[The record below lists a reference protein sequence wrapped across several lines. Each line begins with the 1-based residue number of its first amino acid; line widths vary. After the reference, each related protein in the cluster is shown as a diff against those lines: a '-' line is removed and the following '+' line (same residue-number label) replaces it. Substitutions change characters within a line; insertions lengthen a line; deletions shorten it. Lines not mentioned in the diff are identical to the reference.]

1 MSERILVVD
10 DDVDTLRLVG
20 LMLQRQGYQ
29 VIAASN
35 GSLGLTKAFEERPDL
50 ILLDVMMPDMD
61 GFEVTRRLRKN
72 PATAS
77 IPILMFTAKNQLDDK
92 VTGFEVG
99 ADDYLTKPTH
109 PTELQAHVKA
119 LLSRST
125 PKAPAETQTTVDGKQ
140 GYVIGVLAV
149 RGGLGVST
157 VASNLAAALFNRT
170 QSDVILAELTPGQG
184 TLGMDLNLPA
194 QTALA
199 EMLRGVPMELTRE
212 KVQSSL
218 AAHNSGLKILAASDN
233 PRDVDLSSRA
243 ENYELLVSRLA
254 SLARFVVLDLGS
266 GLSSAVQK
274 VLPLCKEQIVVMEGM
289 PNSIQHTRVLLNELA
304 DLKLDLKTVSVV
316 LNNRQRSD
324 TQIPWAQAQERLG
337 HPVTTTLTPMPELF
351 TQALRLHTPAVLAQP
366 GNMVS
371 QQFLKLADIVL
382 EREKAR

>member
-1 MSERILVVD
+1 MSERILVID

-119 LLSRST
+119 LLSRTT
-125 PKAPAETQTTVDGKQ
+125 PKTPVETQTAVNEKQ

-157 VASNLAAALFNRT
+157 VASNLAAALFNHT

-199 EMLRGVPMELTRE
+199 EMLRGAPMELTRE

-218 AAHNSGLKILAASDN
+218 AVHNSGLKILAASDN

-243 ENYELLVSRLA
+243 ENYELLVTRFA

-304 DLKLDLKTVSVV
+304 DLKMDLKTVSVV